1 MLQRAT
7 QNSTLRT
14 SHRASQNC
22 RAVPTVR
29 ILSRPAGRQ
38 ARSRPGH
45 AAPQQRHQRNA
56 RDAERHGKPR
66 KLVHSAKTVKG
77 KGRAVVQVAARPPK
91 ALTPPGSRLHSSR
104 RRAQQ
109 RPRHTPAAGAAGA
122 RHSNRRGARLE
133 KERGVRTPSET
144 NVRSKTEGPRTQHGN
159 LYPGPVQTMR

>member
-66 KLVHSAKTVKG
+66 KLVHSAKAAKG
-77 KGRAVVQVAARPPK
+77 KGRAVVQVAARPPRHSRHQAHACT
-91 ALTPPGSRLHSSR
+91 ALVDGLCSVRGTH
-104 RRAQQ
+104 Q
-109 RPRHTPAAGAAGA
+109 RQERQGRGTRIEGA
-122 RHSNRRGARLE
+122 RRE
-133 KERGVRTPSET
+133 TERGVRTASET